1 MFFNN
6 NLIQSNRAKVG
17 TNYYVTG
24 HIKSIAERRG
34 EHERAQEDSPV
45 SVVRCSEALL
55 RVSTMS
61 LSAKASTDDV
71 TSSHRISVGFFSS
84 ALCVCVCVC
93 VCVVE
98 RRRDKKK
105 KERKKGRSKKKEN
118 RERKKMIY

>member
-1 MFFNN
+1 MFFIN

-34 EHERAQEDSPV
+34 EHGRAHEDSPV

-84 ALCVCVCVC
+84 ALCVCVRWR
-93 VCVVE
+93 E
-98 RRRDKKK
+98 GGIRKRK
-105 KERKKGRSKKKEN
+105 KEREKLRKKKIEKGN
-118 RERKKMIY
+118 GRCKEQEKG